1 MKMMRQKQSRVEI
14 HVNNL
19 ENSLKNLAFIVAG
32 SFLGAWKRGCRLLP
46 KAAFACVF
54 ASRRAL
60 WCQDIHPPN
69 ATQACP
75 TKPPKPYSYGLSIA
89 CPLGLALPRVVFSF
103 TDLGACKDGWR
114 RPNAGLIEG

>member
-1 MKMMRQKQSRVEI
+1 M
-14 HVNNL
+14 
-19 ENSLKNLAFIVAG
+19 LAFIVAG
-32 SFLGAWKRGCRLLP
+32 SFWGAWKIGCRLQGGVRPAFLLR
-46 KAAFACVF
+46 AA
-54 ASRRAL
+54 
-60 WCQDIHPPN
+60 CQDIRPPN
-69 ATQACP
+69 ATQASP